1 MGVNSPTLIPPKAGI
16 HPTPSTPA
24 VPPSQHP
31 EQTPP
36 TKLTS
41 PCIHPK
47 TRLHSYPQ
55 MDNPSESRREPALT
69 VRRELR
75 PFFAALFIL
84 QTFGLVARRFYIALA
99 ERSDSF
105 WTALAEGDILN
116 ILAVSLNQL
125 ERDGAKAIISTV
137 ILMEVWDAMMGTR
150 DAINDWLEK
159 RRRQARAE
167 GRDEGRAELAA
178 EITAW
183 YERRLAAEANNE
195 PFNEP
200 PPGVDD
206 RRNGT

>member
-1 MGVNSPTLIPPKAGI
+1 
-16 HPTPSTPA
+16 
-24 VPPSQHP
+24 
-31 EQTPP
+31 
-36 TKLTS
+36 
-41 PCIHPK
+41 
-47 TRLHSYPQ
+47 
-55 MDNPSESRREPALT
+55 MDSPSESRREPALT

-75 PFFAALFIL
+75 PFFAALFVL
-84 QTFGLVARRFYIALA
+84 QTFGLVARRFYIALT

-105 WTALAEGDILN
+105 WTALAEGDILK
-116 ILAVSLNQL
+116 ILAVSLSQL

-167 GRDEGRAELAA
+167 GLTEGIALGEVKGRTKGRAEGHAEGRAALAA

-183 YERRLAAEANNE
+183 NDRRLAAEANNQ
-195 PFNEP
+195 PFDEP
-200 PPGVDD
+200 PSGVDD

>member
-1 MGVNSPTLIPPKAGI
+1 
-16 HPTPSTPA
+16 
-24 VPPSQHP
+24 
-31 EQTPP
+31 
-36 TKLTS
+36 
-41 PCIHPK
+41 
-47 TRLHSYPQ
+47 

-105 WTALAEGDILN
+105 WTALAEGDILD
-116 ILAVSLNQL
+116 IAAVSLSQL

-159 RRRQARAE
+159 APPRSPRRRTR
-167 GRDEGRAELAA
+167 GNGSRDHCL
-178 EITAW
+178 
-183 YERRLAAEANNE
+183 ER
-195 PFNEP
+195 PKT
-200 PPGVDD
+200 
-206 RRNGT
+206 RRRSQQRTLRRTPTRS